1 MPFETPLAAG
11 EFDVVTSPLL
21 RLVHEEGPGPHPP
34 TTIIRT
40 DQPWHDPYSMGYC
53 WQCHRH
59 DHWQLASPCLS
70 GNPSVLGHDLD
81 FLTTN
86 EHIIPLTPK
95 TPPATVHYHKH
106 PDIRAGVVPAGPY
119 KLIVAVTYIDADGNP
134 GEMAGYWEGPI
145 IQFYNA

>member
-11 EFDVVTSPLL
+11 EFDVVNLSAFAV
-21 RLVHEEGPGPHPP
+21 VHEEGPGPHPP

-40 DQPWHDPYSMGYC
+40 DQPWHIHIQCDTVGSATGMITGNWHLHAYLESIGPGPERSLFDP
-53 WQCHRH
+53 
-59 DHWQLASPCLS
+59 D
-70 GNPSVLGHDLD
+70 
-81 FLTTN
+81 